1 MPEVAPARSAFLN
14 RGSFQWQIAVF
25 CRNEEHRIA
34 GCLKSI
40 SAAIGS
46 RSARITLIVNGS
58 TDRSEKNAIEVRRE
72 IAAPVEIFRI
82 GYADKS
88 HAINSVF
95 YDRQIR
101 LDAEAY
107 FFVDGYVTIGTHA
120 LTAMADSLG
129 HNSLAVAASGV
140 ACNGRTMSRNNQL
153 QPADGGVL
161 RGAFYALRPA
171 FIQRIVEQRIRLP
184 IGLYRGD
191 GLLNSMAAHDLD
203 SLGKPWLDGRILTV
217 PDATFEIDSLS
228 IFRLQDL
235 RRQFQ
240 RKVRQMR
247 GKLESEAVKKV
258 IYSRGY
264 AALPSSADDLIGEFL
279 AANPLP
285 RVPLA
290 DRPFM
295 SLALRQLRT
304 ASTPDESSLRAI
316 RVSESNYEAVA

>member
-1 MPEVAPARSAFLN
+1 MN
-14 RGSFQWQIAVF
+14 RRPFEWQIAVF
-25 CRNEEHRIA
+25 CRNEETRIA
-34 GCLKSI
+34 DCLKSI

-46 RSARITLIVNGS
+46 RTAQITLILNGS
-58 TDRSEKNAIEVRRE
+58 TDSSEKNALAMRRE
-72 IAAPVEIFRI
+72 IAVPFEIFRI
-82 GYADKS
+82 AYPDKS

-107 FFVDGYVTIGTHA
+107 FFVDGYVTIGAPA
-120 LTAMADSLG
+120 LTAMADGLG
-129 HNSLAVAASGV
+129 SSSLAVAASGI
-140 ACNGRTMSRNNQL
+140 ACNGRTMSRQHQL
-153 QPADGGVL
+153 RSGDGGVL

-171 FIQRIVEQRIRLP
+171 FIERIVQQRIRLP

-191 GLLNSMAAHDLD
+191 GLLNSMAAHNLD
-203 SLGKPWLDGRILTV
+203 SLGQPWLDRRILTV
-217 PDATFEIDSLS
+217 PEATFEIDSLS

-290 DRPFM
+290 ERPFM

-304 ASTPDESSLRAI
+304 ASAPDENSLRAI
-316 RVSESNYEAVA
+316 KVG

>member
-1 MPEVAPARSAFLN
+1 MGLSGTTSRP
-14 RGSFQWQIAVF
+14 F
-25 CRNEEHRIA
+25 C
-34 GCLKSI
+34 
-40 SAAIGS
+40 
-46 RSARITLIVNGS
+46 
-58 TDRSEKNAIEVRRE
+58 RE

-82 GYADKS
+82 DYPDKS

-101 LDAEAY
+101 LDAGTY
-107 FFVDGYVTIGTHA
+107 FFVDGYVTIGTDA
-120 LTAMADSLG
+120 LAALADSLG
-129 HNSLAVAASGV
+129 HGSLAVAASGI
-140 ACNGRTMSRNNQL
+140 ACNGRTMSKSNQL

-161 RGAFYALRPA
+161 RGALYALRPA
-171 FIQRIVEQRIRLP
+171 FIERIVEQRIRLP

-203 SLGKPWLDGRILTV
+203 CLSQPWLDRRILTV
-217 PDATFEIDSLS
+217 PAATFEIDSLS
-228 IFRLQDL
+228 VFRFRDL

-240 RKVRQMR
+240 RKVRQIR

-264 AALPSSADDLIGEFL
+264 AALPRFADDLIREFL

-285 RVPLA
+285 RVPFG

-295 SLALRQLRT
+295 GMALRQLRT
-304 ASTPDESSLRAI
+304 ASKPDESSLRAI
-316 RVSESNYEAVA
+316 RVSASSYEAVA

>member
-1 MPEVAPARSAFLN
+1 MN
-14 RGSFQWQIAVF
+14 RGPCEWQIAVF

-34 GCLKSI
+34 DCLKSI

-58 TDRSEKNAIEVRRE
+58 TDGSEKNALAAQRE
-72 IAAPVEIFRI
+72 IAAPIEIFRI
-82 GYADKS
+82 RYGDKS

-101 LDAEAY
+101 LDADAY
-107 FFVDGYVTIGTHA
+107 FFIDGYVTIGTHA
-120 LTAMADSLG
+120 LTAMADGLG
-129 HNSLAVAASGV
+129 HSSIAVAASGV
-140 ACNGRTMSRNNQL
+140 ARNGRTMSRNNPL

-161 RGAFYALRPA
+161 RGALYALRPG
-171 FIQRIVEQRIRLP
+171 FIERIVQRRIRLP
-184 IGLYRGD
+184 IGMYRGD

-203 SLGKPWLDGRILTV
+203 SLGQPWLDRRILTV
-217 PDATFEIDSLS
+217 PEATFEIDSLS
-228 IFRLQDL
+228 VFRLQDL

-247 GKLESEAVKKV
+247 GRLESEAVKKV

-264 AALPSSADDLIGEFL
+264 NALPRFADDLIREFL
-279 AANPLP
+279 AENPVP

-295 SLALRQLRT
+295 ALALRQLRT
-304 ASTPDESSLRAI
+304 ASTPDESNLRAI
-316 RVSESNYEAVA
+316 RLSESNCEAAAARAQIASL